1 MPLAAV
7 LLVWLLSWPGVAHA
21 ASSSWERIEVGSGER
36 AFVAVA
42 VDPTSPELIV
52 TASRHALYESSDGG
66 RRWRATFR
74 APGVATISA
83 LAVESAHAVILVG
96 TDRGLFASFDGGAK
110 WSRVFR
116 GANEREAQC
125 TAVAFHPLQHGTA
138 LLGTRGGVFISS
150 DRGRHWKNV
159 RIPHAARD
167 VAHFAFDPHALDRLY
182 LLAAEGLFIG
192 SVSRGQWEQR
202 FRLAQA
208 EAVDPDAPS
217 EADVQEDAEQ
227 EHPEH
232 RLSAV
237 ALDPQHPL
245 TLYVAG
251 TRGLQLSV
259 DGGTSWRQVARIGLE
274 SQRIVRLLPY
284 QRSPLALYAAT
295 SRGVARYDPA
305 QERWDVTTKGL
316 STAPTNDLAASA
328 DRLWAATDEG
338 LYRAEVVPDL
348 FSENEPPSARELLA
362 NFTYEPTMADVR
374 EAAIRYAEVHPDKI
388 RWWRRQAALRAFF
401 PAVEIGV
408 DHDRTR
414 RASIDEGTFP
424 RFQIIETD
432 NRDAGLNLS
441 VKWELGDLLWNDDQT
456 SIDVRSKLMVQLRND
471 IVDEV
476 TRIYFERRRLQV
488 ALLTDPPSDQQA
500 VLEKELR
507 IQELT
512 ALIDGLTGG
521 YFSHEAALYGTQ

>member
-1 MPLAAV
+1 
-7 LLVWLLSWPGVAHA
+7 
-21 ASSSWERIEVGSGER
+21 
-36 AFVAVA
+36 
-42 VDPTSPELIV
+42 
-52 TASRHALYESSDGG
+52 
-66 RRWRATFR
+66 
-74 APGVATISA
+74 
-83 LAVESAHAVILVG
+83 
-96 TDRGLFASFDGGAK
+96 
-110 WSRVFR
+110 
-116 GANEREAQC
+116 
-125 TAVAFHPLQHGTA
+125 
-138 LLGTRGGVFISS
+138 
-150 DRGRHWKNV
+150 
-159 RIPHAARD
+159 
-167 VAHFAFDPHALDRLY
+167 HFAFDPHALDRLY

-388 RWWRRQAALRAFF
+388 RQWRRQAALRALF

-424 RFQIIETD
+424 KFQIIETD

-456 SIDVRSKLMVQLRND
+456 SIDVRSKLMVQLRDD

-500 VLEKELR
+500 MLEKELR
-507 IQELT
+507 LQELT
-512 ALIDGLTGG
+512 ALMDGLTGG
-521 YFSHEAALYGTQ
+521 YFSNTVKVNDNR